1 MGPPS
6 ASIARMLRLVVPKGS
21 LEAQTLALLEAADLP
36 LKRASDRDYH
46 GTVDDPRIDRVSIL
60 RPQEIPRYVE
70 EGFFDLGVT
79 GRDWVEET
87 EADVEILT
95 ELSYSGRAG
104 GGVVRIVLAVAGDS
118 TVERAD
124 QLPANSKVST
134 EYPGITQRTFDKL
147 GIPVRIFT
155 SYGATEA
162 KVPEIVDAIVELTE
176 TGSTLKRHGMKI
188 VETLIESQTVLIAN
202 RASHADPAKRQAM
215 RDIETL
221 LTGALAARGKVL
233 VKLNVSEANLPA
245 VLEILPAMKS
255 PTVSRLSDEHDFAV
269 ETVVEKTRINTLIP
283 QLKERGATD
292 IIELPISKI
301 VP

>member
-1 MGPPS
+1 
-6 ASIARMLRLVVPKGS
+6 MLRLVVPKGS
-21 LEAQTLALLEAADLP
+21 LEEQTLGLLEAADLP
-36 LKRASDRDYH
+36 VRRNSDRDYH

-70 EGFFDLGVT
+70 EGFFDLGIT

-87 EADVEILT
+87 EADVEILA

-104 GGVVRIVLAVAGDS
+104 GGTVRIVLAVAGDS
-118 TVERAD
+118 TIERAD
-124 QLPANSKVST
+124 QLPHDSKIST
-134 EYPGITQRTFDKL
+134 EYPALTQRVFDKL

-176 TGSTLKRHGMKI
+176 TGSTLRRHGMKI
-188 VETLIESQTVLIAN
+188 VETLLESQTVIIAN
-202 RASHADPAKRQAM
+202 RSAAGDPKKRQAM
-215 RDIETL
+215 EDLKTL
-221 LTGALAARGKVL
+221 LLGALTARGKVL
-233 VKLNVSEANLPA
+233 VKLNVSEESLPG

-255 PTVSRLSDEHDFAV
+255 PTVSRLSLEHDYAV

>member
-1 MGPPS
+1 
-6 ASIARMLRLVVPKGS
+6 MLRLVVPKGS

-36 LKRASDRDYH
+36 VRRASDRDYH

-87 EADVEILT
+87 SSDVEILS

-104 GGVVRIVLAVAGDS
+104 GGTVRIVLAVAGDS
-118 TVERAD
+118 SIERAD
-124 QLPANSKVST
+124 QLPSASKIST
-134 EYPGITQRTFDKL
+134 EYPNLTQRTFDKL

-176 TGSTLKRHGMKI
+176 TGSTLRRHGMKI
-188 VETLIESQTVLIAN
+188 VETLLESQTVLIAN
-202 RASHADPAKRQAM
+202 RESHADPVKRQAM

-221 LTGALAARGKVL
+221 LVGALTARGKVL
-233 VKLNVSEANLPA
+233 VKLNVAEENLQR

-255 PTVSRLSDEHDFAV
+255 PTVSRLSQEHDFAV
-269 ETVVEKTRINTLIP
+269 ETVVEKSKINTLIP
-283 QLKERGATD
+283 ELKERGASD
-292 IIELPISKI
+292 IIELAISKI

>member
-1 MGPPS
+1 
-6 ASIARMLRLVVPKGS
+6 MLRLVVPKGS
-21 LEAQTLALLEAADLP
+21 LEEQTLSLLEAADLP
-36 LKRASDRDYH
+36 VRRASDRDYH

-70 EGFFDLGVT
+70 EGFFDLGIT

-87 EADVEILT
+87 EADVDILT

-104 GGVVRIVLAVAGDS
+104 GGLVRIVLAVAGDS
-118 TVERAD
+118 AIERAD
-124 QLPANSKVST
+124 QLPADARIST
-134 EYPGITQRTFDKL
+134 EYPTLTQRVFDKL

-176 TGSTLKRHGMKI
+176 TGSTLRRHGMKI
-188 VETLIESQTVLIAN
+188 VETLLESQTVIIAN
-202 RASHADPAKRQAM
+202 RAAAADPAKRQAM
-215 RDIETL
+215 EDLKTL
-221 LTGALAARGKVL
+221 LLGALAARGKVL
-233 VKLNVSEANLPA
+233 VKLNVSEESLPA

-255 PTVSRLSDEHDFAV
+255 PTVSRLSLEHDFAV

-283 QLKERGATD
+283 ELKERGATD